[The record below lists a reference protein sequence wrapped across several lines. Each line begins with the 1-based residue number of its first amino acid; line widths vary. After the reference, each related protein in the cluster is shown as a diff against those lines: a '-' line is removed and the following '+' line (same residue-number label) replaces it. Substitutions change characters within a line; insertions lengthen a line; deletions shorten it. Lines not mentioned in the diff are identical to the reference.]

1 MWSAFFGDEGY
12 TRYSCPFYTR
22 VCILK
27 LSAPTIDDLKCVNYE
42 FISLLYK
49 LLERGIHTLLR
60 LFVVGPH
67 FSASNFCAQNVFFFF
82 SFDRK

>member
-1 MWSAFFGDEGY
+1 MWRAFFSDDGY
-12 TRYSCPFYTR
+12 THYSCPFYTF

-27 LSAPTIDDLKCVNYE
+27 LSAPTIDDLKCVYYE

-60 LFVVGPH
+60 LFVVGAH
-67 FSASNFCAQNVFFFF
+67 FSASNLYAESKFF
-82 SFDRK
+82 KT